1 MGEGHGEG
9 IGVRLGDELEAIVV
23 IVGTGLESIAVPGR
37 RVKFRFCRFSPLL
50 ALTKKPPPSSFSRIQ
65 FA

>member
-1 MGEGHGEG
+1 MREGHGEG
-9 IGVRLGDELEAIVV
+9 IGVRLGDELEAIAG

-37 RVKFRFCRFSPLL
+37 CVEFRFSPLL